1 MNTLEYYNR
10 IKDRHHFTHVS
21 LHSILK
27 DRDKGEYLEYIDE
40 LGLFYLYKV
49 MDTHFLFLVFLDEES
64 DDIECISDYIGDMRD
79 FILLSRDRDN
89 TAMIEYF
96 CHLFDQAK
104 YPIYSGGVP
113 ESVSDITRE
122 YIGGSNESI

>member
-10 IKDRHHFTHVS
+10 VKDRYPFTHVS

-27 DRDKGEYLEYIDE
+27 DRDRGRYLEYLDE

-49 MDTHFLFLVFLDEES
+49 MDAHFLFLVFLDEEN
-64 DDIECISDYIGDMRD
+64 DDVDCISDYIGDMRD
-79 FILLSRDRDN
+79 FILLSRDRGN
-89 TAMIEYF
+89 VAMIEYF
-96 CHLFDQAK
+96 CHLFDQAR
-104 YPIYSGGVP
+104 YPIYTGRIP
-113 ESVSDITRE
+113 ESASDITRE